1 MGTTDARDAAAFLED
16 LAALT
21 LKHRIA
27 VVSLFDGNTALYPL
41 DDEGRVASTGE
52 LEGVGFGDELR
63 WREDIKR
70 YETD

>member
-16 LAALT
+16 LTALT

-41 DDEGRVASTGE
+41 DDEGRVVSTGE
-52 LEGVGFGDELR
+52 LEGVEFGDELR
-63 WREDIKR
+63 WREDIRR